1 MNKRG
6 ANPNI
11 KDFKGT
17 NNKNQNI
24 IFYHYMILT
33 SRAQVDD
40 MYAYGQHMDSVRK
53 NTGEDMKS

>member
-11 KDFKGT
+11 KDFKET

-24 IFYHYMILT
+24 IFYNYMILA
-33 SRAQVDD
+33 SRVLVDD
-40 MYAYGQHMDSVRK
+40 MSVYGQHMDSVRK
-53 NTGEDMKS
+53 NRGEDMKS